1 MKKLLNISLQ
11 DDKIIVILLRFIKL
25 AVART
30 NSKTFSGYSIV
41 LGIWKID
48 FQLNISKVKDI
59 KVKFD
64 EYGRA

>member
-30 NSKTFSGYSIV
+30 NSKAFSGYSIV
-41 LGIWKID
+41 FGIWKIEL
-48 FQLNISKVKDI
+48 QLNLSKAKDI
-59 KVKFD
+59 KVEFN
-64 EYGRA
+64 EFGRA